1 MQPLLGVVGAF
12 GGGKVRMVPLY
23 VSKNALRHAE
33 NHWQTSL
40 VPEMEEYVNR
50 EVHRALFGS
59 VVALG
64 IVIRSIGTIDLGLNQ
79 RTKWHFVLLLPIV
92 QPAHLNNLSA

>member
-1 MQPLLGVVGAF
+1 
-12 GGGKVRMVPLY
+12 
-23 VSKNALRHAE
+23 
-33 NHWQTSL
+33 
-40 VPEMEEYVNR
+40 MEEYVNR
-50 EVHRALFGS
+50 DVHRALFGS

-79 RTKWHFVLLLPIV
+79 RTKWHFVLLLLPIV